1 MRKKF
6 SAIRVRNANTPV
18 AGSLCEALVAG
29 RSDDK
34 EKAAGFRANPA
45 AQFCEFSFA

>member
-1 MRKKF
+1 MRQKI
-6 SAIRVRNANTPV
+6 SAIRVRNANPV
-18 AGSLCEALVAG
+18 AASLCEALVAHK
-29 RSDDK
+29 SDDK